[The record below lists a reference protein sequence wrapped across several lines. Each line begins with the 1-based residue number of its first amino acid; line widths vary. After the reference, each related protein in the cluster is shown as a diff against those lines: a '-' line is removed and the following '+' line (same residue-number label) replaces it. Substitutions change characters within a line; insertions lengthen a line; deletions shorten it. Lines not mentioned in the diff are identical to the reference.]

1 MHSSPQET
9 LAALECVGY
18 FTDVKTAT
26 TVYLAGK
33 IHRPIMLEGPA
44 GAGKTELAQS
54 VARAYRVPLLRL
66 QCYQGINE
74 EKAIGQ
80 YDKNLQ
86 ELYILLMSKSAQTPD
101 WGEIKREVTSRS
113 YFMAGPLL
121 GAIEQEKR
129 CVLLIDEID
138 KVDYAFEA
146 QAFKRACS
154 VFGLGRYF
162 YDFGEMWV
170 EINEYKQPKE
180 FPQLPSWALRV
191 AERKNGDSNH
201 TSQQT
206 QRTDTAVQKG
216 PLDAGVTSRIESC
229 RREVGQALYANILGS
244 IAKVRAARDIP
255 NQHLQMEVLKWMESG
270 VRVLCKVRT
279 IASEIQETKFYEVL
293 DDLKI
298 ASIDKIPNFGV
309 LAKLVKEMKE
319 IHSQRSE
326 ISAA

>member
-86 ELYILLMSKSAQTPD
+86 ELYILLMSKSTQTPD

-121 GAIEQEKR
+121 EAIEQEKP

-154 VFGLGRYF
+154 CFGLGRYF

-180 FPQLPSWALRV
+180 LPDLPSWALPA
-191 AERKNGDSNH
+191 AERKSAESRQ
-201 TSQQT
+201 TSHAT
-206 QRTDTAVQKG
+206 QKTETAVQKG
-216 PLDAGVTSRIESC
+216 PLDAGVTSRIENC
-229 RREVGQALYANILGS
+229 RREVGQVLYANILGS

-270 VRVLCKVRT
+270 VRGLSQVRA
-279 IASEIQETKFYEVL
+279 IASDIPETKFYQVL
-293 DDLKI
+293 DRLKCRR
-298 ASIDKIPNFGV
+298 SI
-309 LAKLVKEMKE
+309 
-319 IHSQRSE
+319 RSPTSE
-326 ISAA
+326 SCRGWSRR